1 MGEIVKLQ
9 FHDADINER
18 DGILKT
24 YYLVNPDRER
34 LVELRN
40 MVDNRFNDDNY
51 DDRDGYWGVIDNFVK
66 AHFST
71 IEISDTFVIE
81 Y

>member
-18 DGILKT
+18 DGILKI

-34 LVELRN
+34 LVELRS
-40 MVDNRFNDDNY
+40 MVENRFDDDNY

-66 AHFST
+66 SHFST

>member
-9 FHDADINER
+9 FHDADINEHE
-18 DGILKT
+18 GILKT
-24 YYLVNPDRER
+24 YYLVNPSQER
-34 LVELRN
+34 LVELKE
-40 MVDNRFNDDNY
+40 MVENRFDDPNY
-51 DDRDGYWGVIDNFVK
+51 DDMDGYWDVIDKFVR

-71 IEISDTFVIE
+71 IKMSDTFIIE

>member
-24 YYLVNPDRER
+24 YYLVNPDREK
-34 LVELRN
+34 LVELRDK
-40 MVDNRFNDDNY
+40 VENRFDEDHY
-51 DDRDGYWGVIDNFVK
+51 DDRDGYWGAIDDFVREN
-66 AHFST
+66 FST
-71 IEISDTFVIE
+71 IEISETFVIE